1 MPDVS
6 NTVAT
11 TFGSFDA
18 ITYAMMAIIVVGA
31 AYMMPSMAAIITAT
45 AAALFVF
52 AFSIFLRAVL
62 GAPDA
67 VTAARGDWNFVL
79 MLPLRMLLVYAAVF
93 GFAITALHALRM
105 ATRR

>member
-11 TFGSFDA
+11 TFGSFDG

-45 AAALFVF
+45 TGALFVF

-62 GAPDA
+62 GATDA
-67 VTAARGDWNFVL
+67 ATAARGDWNFVL
-79 MLPLRMLLVYAAVF
+79 ALPLRMLLVYAVVF

-105 ATRR
+105 ASKR